1 MDITIANR
9 LYVYDYTQE
18 AYAWCREN
26 LVLQNPDYY
35 KKEKMGK
42 WTGNTPKEIAL
53 FEKFGKTCLW
63 LPFGCIHR
71 FMKSFPNTPYKA
83 DFGPLRPFCYKSS
96 IIPYEYQEKAIQAAL
111 RRKNGVLV
119 APCGSGKGLPLD
131 AKIYTPTGWKRNGD
145 LQIGDNV
152 IGSDGNTITVTGI
165 YDKGEVP
172 AYKITFSDNTF
183 IVCDQDHL
191 WSVQKQ
197 TQRKCNPN
205 KWWVEST
212 KEIYE
217 KYKNIKRQD
226 FLYIPIVKPVNFE
239 QKEVPIDPWLLG
251 FLIGDGCFMKH
262 EISFSTNETDL
273 LNRVKEITYK
283 KWGRKETICYT
294 DKYDYRFKGA
304 NMLYVIRSLGLDEKR
319 SYEKSIPDIY
329 KYNSIDVRLSTL
341 QGLFDAD
348 GYCGRGGVYEY
359 STSSKQLAND
369 VTEMIQSLGGAV
381 KVKEKMPTYTHN
393 GEKRVG
399 RKSYR
404 LFFKLYEF
412 DPFTS
417 DKHKKNKHYRAQ
429 YTSAYRIIKNIEPC
443 GNIVSRCITVDAE
456 DQLYVTDGFVVT
468 HNTQIGLEI
477 VSRIGG
483 RTLWLTHTQDL
494 LNQSMTRAKS
504 VLGNVGQGTITEGK
518 VNCGEG
524 ITFATVQTL
533 SKIDLA
539 EYQDY
544 WDVVICDECHHAA
557 GSPTKVTQFYKVLSK
572 LKARY
577 KIGLTATPKRA
588 DGLEESMFALLGDI
602 IYEVKKED
610 VAYTTCP
617 VKVWAVQTGYT
628 PDYDMVLLGDGT
640 INYMELINQ
649 LVTDENRFRFVSDYI
664 NGLTGTMIVFGN
676 RVDYLKKLS
685 EEFKGRSVCLSG
697 MGQSKAA
704 KKERKDALE
713 KLSAGELDAVF
724 ATYQLGREGLDC
736 PSLQYVVFA
745 TPEKDESTVQQASG
759 RVARKAEGKEYGTVI
774 DFVDNFGMYKG
785 WAKKRATVYKKLDY
799 EY

>member
-26 LVLQNPDYY
+26 LILQNPDYY

-83 DFGPLRPFCYKSS
+83 DFPPLSRFSYNSS
-96 IIPYEYQEKAIQAAL
+96 VNPYEYQEKAIQAVL

-119 APCGSGKGLPLD
+119 APCGSGK
-131 AKIYTPTGWKRNGD
+131 
-145 LQIGDNV
+145 
-152 IGSDGNTITVTGI
+152 TI
-165 YDKGEVP
+165 
-172 AYKITFSDNTF
+172 
-183 IVCDQDHL
+183 
-191 WSVQKQ
+191 
-197 TQRKCNPN
+197 
-205 KWWVEST
+205 
-212 KEIYE
+212 
-217 KYKNIKRQD
+217 
-226 FLYIPIVKPVNFE
+226 
-239 QKEVPIDPWLLG
+239 
-251 FLIGDGCFMKH
+251 M
-262 EISFSTNETDL
+262 
-273 LNRVKEITYK
+273 
-283 KWGRKETICYT
+283 
-294 DKYDYRFKGA
+294 
-304 NMLYVIRSLGLDEKR
+304 
-319 SYEKSIPDIY
+319 
-329 KYNSIDVRLSTL
+329 
-341 QGLFDAD
+341 
-348 GYCGRGGVYEY
+348 
-359 STSSKQLAND
+359 
-369 VTEMIQSLGGAV
+369 
-381 KVKEKMPTYTHN
+381 
-393 GEKRVG
+393 
-399 RKSYR
+399 
-404 LFFKLYEF
+404 
-412 DPFTS
+412 
-417 DKHKKNKHYRAQ
+417 
-429 YTSAYRIIKNIEPC
+429 
-443 GNIVSRCITVDAE
+443 
-456 DQLYVTDGFVVT
+456 
-468 HNTQIGLEI
+468 GLEI
-477 VSRIGG
+477 VARIGG
-483 RTLWLTHTQDL
+483 RALWLTHTQDL

-504 VLGNVGQGTITEGK
+504 VLGRIGQGTITEGK

-544 WDVVICDECHHAA
+544 WDVVIVDECMPGETLIDTPYGKKQLKNLRNGDIITSYNSKSNAIEDKRITHVFKSKAHDIVKIKLKNGEEIVCTGNHPVYTENGQWIDAERLVNDDYVLRLVWERSRHGRNAKYNEKQSNKTRLLLLFKRMLCERRTQKRHLDGRETENCFENNEQNKQQIPRSNRKTNENEQPHEKRGCPAICIGKTERDWPSTKDKRRKRDGNDSSSKNIVGLLGDKIKRYKYNDRVSSTNKDGKEIRTPNLLQNRHCAYRTDDSNRNRRRFSLFNRTKRTGQEKGNVFEWVGVDSVEVQEQTSDGTFGGMCPDGFVYNIEVADNNNYFANGILVHNCHHAA

-617 VKVWAVQTGYT
+617 VKVWAVQTGYA